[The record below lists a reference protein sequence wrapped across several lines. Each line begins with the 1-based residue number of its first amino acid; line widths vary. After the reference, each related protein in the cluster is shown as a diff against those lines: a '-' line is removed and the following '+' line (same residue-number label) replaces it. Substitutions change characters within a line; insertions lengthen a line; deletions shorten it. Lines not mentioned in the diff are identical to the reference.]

1 MKFLPANLAGVGLI
15 LIVCAVGC
23 GMIHTHP
30 DCDEVARQQRS
41 GETDE
46 DIAKAT
52 GFSFA
57 DVQSCSET
65 GSSGG
70 RETAGNRQDRPQ
82 LPEIPNVPNSV
93 GRTVIFR

>member
-1 MKFLPANLAGVGLI
+1 MSLLRADFAAVGLMLLVGVI
-15 LIVCAVGC
+15 GC

-46 DIAKAT
+46 DIAKAI
-52 GFSFA
+52 GYSLA

-70 RETAGNRQDRPQ
+70 RETAGNLKDRPQ
-82 LPEIPNVPNSV
+82 LPVIPNVPSSV
-93 GRTVIFR
+93 GRVPTFR